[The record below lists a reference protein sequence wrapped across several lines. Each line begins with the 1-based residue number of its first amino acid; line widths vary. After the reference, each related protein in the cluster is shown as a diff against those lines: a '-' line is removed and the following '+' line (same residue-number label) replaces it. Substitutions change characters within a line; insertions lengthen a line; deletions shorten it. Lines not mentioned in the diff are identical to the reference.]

1 MASIRLNKALRD
13 DIIGRIIAHKFEE
26 AGKDLRQRK
35 SDLGTSLYNMR
46 YTEAEQKKMNALPE
60 GWLVDRNQIKV
71 RIPGRYH
78 QCYYFHNA
86 DRIDIS
92 LCMPYDNSWEPEV
105 GHPAL
110 DLIEKYED
118 DKQDHDESLKSAR
131 ADITALLG
139 SVTTVKKA
147 IEIWPAAE
155 TFIMDAIGVVGQR
168 QKSNAPLPVVMVE
181 SLNEKLGLPPQEAA

>member
-1 MASIRLNKALRD
+1 MASIKLNKVLRD
-13 DIIGRIIAHKFEE
+13 NIVDRIIAHKFEQ
-26 AGKDLRQRK
+26 AGKDLNQRK
-35 SDLGTSLYNMR
+35 SDLGVDLYYMR
-46 YTEAEQKKMNALPE
+46 YTDAEQKKMNALPE
-60 GWLVDRNQIKV
+60 GWLADGNHIKV

-92 LCMPYDNSWEPEV
+92 LRMPYDNSWEPEV
-105 GHPAL
+105 GHAAL
-110 DLIEKYED
+110 DLIEQYED
-118 DKQDHDESLKSAR
+118 DKQDHDEKLRSAR
-131 ADITALLG
+131 CDATALLG
-139 SVTTVKKA
+139 SVTTVKRA

-155 TFIMDAIGVVGQR
+155 TFILDAVGVVGQH